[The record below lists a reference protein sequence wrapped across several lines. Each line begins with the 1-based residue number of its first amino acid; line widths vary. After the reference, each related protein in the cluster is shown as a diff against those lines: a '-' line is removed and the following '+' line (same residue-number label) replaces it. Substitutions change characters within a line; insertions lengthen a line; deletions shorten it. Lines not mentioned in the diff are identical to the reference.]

1 MDSAPHAGP
10 SRPSFMSEAQDQD
23 RIDPYVWRIAI
34 VVVLGSIMSILDTTI
49 VNVALQTL
57 HERLHSSLGDIQWVI
72 TGYLLSLATVIPL
85 TGWASR
91 RFGAKRVYLF
101 SLTLFTVGS
110 ALCGIANSTES
121 LIAFRVL
128 QGIGGGLIMPVGQLI
143 LADTAGPKRMGRV
156 MSVTGVPTMMGPILG
171 PTIGGLILQG
181 ASWRW
186 IFYVNV
192 PIGVLAIFLA
202 VRILPAAGKIE
213 VPPRLDIRGLILMA
227 LGMPLLTYGLAEI
240 GILNTFTA
248 PRVVIPFFAG
258 LVLIAVF
265 AWHAWGAKNPLLD
278 LHLYKRGT
286 YASASLVMFFLGAAL
301 FGAIILLPLYYQNI
315 RHESIIDTGL
325 LLGPQ
330 GIGMA
335 FVMPFVGRLTDRIG
349 GGPLALFGVG
359 LTLVAGIP
367 LGFIGAHTSIVWLSL
382 VTVVRG
388 VGIGFAFMPSFVA
401 AFAALERH
409 ELPDA
414 APQLNVLMRIGG
426 SIGVAVLAVVLER
439 ALVSAGGGAA
449 ATAHAYGTAF
459 WWAFG
464 ISAAAIGPC
473 IWLTR
478 SERKAKRERQNTDPS
493 GAIDDVSLAE
503 VAA

>member
-1 MDSAPHAGP
+1 MTD
-10 SRPSFMSEAQDQD
+10 EQD
-23 RIDPYVWRIAI
+23 RIDPYVWRIAV

-57 HERLHSSLGDIQWVI
+57 HERLHSPLGDIQWVI

-101 SLTLFTVGS
+101 SLLVFTAGS
-110 ALCGIANSTES
+110 ALCGLATSSGE

-128 QGIGGGLIMPVGQLI
+128 QGVGGGLIMPVGQLI

-156 MSVTGVPTMMGPILG
+156 MSVTGVPTMLGPILG
-171 PTIGGLILQG
+171 PTVGGLILQG

-192 PIGVLAIFLA
+192 PIGIIAIVLAL
-202 VRILPAAGKIE
+202 RILPASGKIAI
-213 VPPRLDIRGLILMA
+213 PPRLDIRGLILMA

-240 GILNTFTA
+240 GILDTFSSA
-248 PRVVIPFFAG
+248 RVIVPFFVGLAL
-258 LVLIAVF
+258 LVLF

-278 LHLYKRGT
+278 LHLYRRTT
-286 YASASLVMFFLGAAL
+286 YASASLLMFFLGAAL
-301 FGAIILLPLYYQNI
+301 FGAIILLPLYYQNL
-315 RHESIIDTGL
+315 RHEDVIDTGL

-335 FVMPFVGRLTDRIG
+335 FVMPWVGRLTDRVG
-349 GGPLALFGVG
+349 GGPLALFGVA

-367 LGFIGAHTSIVWLSL
+367 LGLIGAHTSILWLCMVTSL
-382 VTVVRG
+382 RG

-414 APQLNVLMRIGG
+414 APQLNVLMRVGG
-426 SIGVAVLAVVLER
+426 SIGVAALAVVLER
-439 ALVSAGGGAA
+439 AIVAAGHSPTAA
-449 ATAHAYGTAF
+449 GLAGAYGTAF
-459 WWAFG
+459 WWSFG
-464 ISAAAIGPC
+464 ISAVAIGPC
-473 IWLTR
+473 VWLTLA
-478 SERKAKRERQNTDPS
+478 ERKARRARRDANSEGQLTDVP
-493 GAIDDVSLAE
+493 LAE
-503 VAA
+503 IAA

>member
-1 MDSAPHAGP
+1 
-10 SRPSFMSEAQDQD
+10 MSDERD

-101 SLTLFTVGS
+101 ALLLFTAGS
-110 ALCGIANSTES
+110 ALCGLANTTET
-121 LIAFRVL
+121 LIGFRVL

-143 LADTAGPKRMGRV
+143 LADTAGPQRMGRV
-156 MSVTGVPTMMGPILG
+156 MSITGVPTMLGPILG
-171 PTIGGLILQG
+171 PTIGGLILSG

-192 PIGVLAIFLA
+192 PIGILAVVLAM
-202 VRILPAAGKIE
+202 RILPASGKLE
-213 VPPRLDIRGLILMA
+213 APPRLDIRGLILMA

-240 GILNTFTA
+240 GILNTFTST
-248 PRVVIPFFAG
+248 RVIIPFFVG
-258 LVLIAVF
+258 LLLLVLF
-265 AWHAWGAKNPLLD
+265 ALHAWGAKNPLLD

-286 YASASLVMFFLGAAL
+286 YAAASLVMFFLGAAL
-301 FGAIILLPLYYQNI
+301 FGAIILLPLYYQNL

-325 LLGPQ
+325 LLGPT
-330 GIGMA
+330 GLGMA
-335 FVMPFVGRLTDRIG
+335 FVMPFVGRLTDRVG
-349 GGPLALFGVG
+349 GGPLALFGVT

-367 LGFIGAHTSIVWLSL
+367 LGFIGSNTSIVWLSL
-382 VTVVRG
+382 VTLMRG
-388 VGIGFAFMPSFVA
+388 VGMGFAFMPSFVA
-401 AFAALERH
+401 AFASLERR

-414 APQLNVLMRIGG
+414 APQLNVLMRLGG

-439 ALVSAGGGAA
+439 ALVSAGHSPSALAG
-449 ATAHAYGTAF
+449 AYGTAF
-459 WWAFG
+459 WWSFG
-464 ISAAAIGPC
+464 LSAAAIAPC
-473 IWLTR
+473 VWLTR
-478 SERKAKRERQNTDPS
+478 SERKAKRERQAAAGEPLS
-493 GAIDDVSLAE
+493 DVSLAE